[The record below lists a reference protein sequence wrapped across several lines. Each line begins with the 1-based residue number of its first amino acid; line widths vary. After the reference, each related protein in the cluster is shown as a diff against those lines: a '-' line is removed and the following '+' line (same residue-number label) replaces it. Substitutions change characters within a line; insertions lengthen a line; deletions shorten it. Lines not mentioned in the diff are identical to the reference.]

1 MFINKKNMKGF
12 KLLAIRPLE
21 GCNPR
26 FIKNLIPNK
35 VYQFY
40 HDYNFDVIDNEVTI
54 LKKENSSQINSSIY
68 STKNLE
74 INISA
79 IVGENGSGKS
89 SLIELLYA
97 IVYNLAVD
105 VKLINEVE
113 IIENFISNTKPIEDL
128 YLELFFLLNDNIYCL
143 KSNHDKTNKWTLLK
157 SESIVESRSFKLT
170 QILEKDKIINIRKFF
185 FYTVSV
191 NYSLYGLNSNQIGI
205 WIKSLFHKNDGYQTP
220 IVINPYREEGNID
233 INKEQYL
240 AKQRLIGNILRDHLE
255 GANPHFYL
263 TKSQKVQS
271 ITFKLNEDK
280 LDFVFINRDGKMRF
294 ENFYKIHSK
303 SAVLNEVYKVFFDSI
318 NVNENIKFKD
328 EIENYIVKKI
338 IKIATTYP
346 EYNQFFRLNLIE
358 QIGEHGDTKNK
369 SIRYNNH
376 FINLPEFLSIIKN
389 NNSHLTFKLKQAIN
403 YLKNNLL
410 EEKDGLKWIANNDET
425 LEFEID
431 IKTLTERI
439 SSIENNHLITLI
451 PPSLFDIEI
460 NLLSE
465 EGSESKFS
473 ELSSGEQQLIHS
485 IQSVLYHSTNLE
497 SVHFSNTENKLKYE
511 SLNIIF
517 DEVELYFHP
526 DYQKK
531 FISEL
536 ISSLSKNKFKKIK
549 NINILFSTHSPFIL
563 SDIPSQNI
571 LKLINGDP
579 QPYTENEQTFGANIH
594 ELLANDFFLKESF
607 MGDFAKNKIN
617 SLIDFLKSENT
628 EDNEWNEDNA
638 IQFINIIGEN
648 LIKNTLL
655 EIYYG
660 KFQDK
665 LESQIQQLMS
675 LKKNL

>member
-1 MFINKKNMKGF
+1 MKGF

-21 GCNPR
+21 GCNSR
-26 FIKNLIPNK
+26 FVKNLIPNK

-54 LKKENSSQINSSIY
+54 SKNENRNQITSSIY
-68 STKNLE
+68 STGGLE

-97 IVYNLAVD
+97 MIYNLAVD
-105 VKLINEVE
+105 VKLISEVE
-113 IIENFISNTKPIEDL
+113 ILEKFISDAKPVEDL
-128 YLELFFLLNDNIYCL
+128 YLELYFLLNDNMYCL
-143 KSNHDKTNKWTLLK
+143 KSNQDKTNKWTLLM
-157 SESIVESRSFKLT
+157 SESIRESRSFKLS
-170 QILEKDKIINIRKFF
+170 QILEKDKIIYIRKFF

-191 NYSLYGLNSNQIGI
+191 NYSLYGLNSSQIGI

-240 AKQRLIGNILRDHLE
+240 AKQRLIGNILRDHIE
-255 GANPHFYL
+255 HPNHNFSL
-263 TKSQKVQS
+263 TKSQRVQS
-271 ITFKLNEDK
+271 ITFKLNESK
-280 LDFVFINRDGKMRF
+280 LDYVFINREGKVSF
-294 ENFYKIHSK
+294 ENFYKIHTK
-303 SAVLNEVYKVFFDSI
+303 SSVLKEVYKVFFDSKDI
-318 NVNENIKFKD
+318 NENIKFKD

-346 EYNQFFRLNLIE
+346 EYNHFFRLNLNE
-358 QIGEHGDTKNK
+358 HIGELGDTKNK
-369 SIRYNNH
+369 SISYNTH
-376 FINLPEFLSIIKN
+376 FNNLPEFLSIIKD

-410 EEKDGLKWIANNDET
+410 EEKDGLKWIANSDEI

-431 IKTLTERI
+431 IETLTKRI
-439 SSIENNHLITLI
+439 LKIENNQLITLI

-460 NLLSE
+460 NLLST
-465 EGSESKFS
+465 EGSISKFS

-485 IQSVLYHSTNLE
+485 IQSVIYHSTNLE
-497 SVHFSNTENKLKYE
+497 SVHFSNTKNKLKYE

-536 ISSLSKNKFKKIK
+536 VSSLSKNKFKKIK

-579 QPYTENEQTFGANIH
+579 QPFVENEQTFGANIH
-594 ELLANDFFLKESF
+594 ELLANDFFLKKGFIGE
-607 MGDFAKNKIN
+607 FAKEKIN
-617 SLIDFLKSENT
+617 SLIDFLKSENI
-628 EDNEWNEDNA
+628 EDDTWNEDYA
-638 IQFINIIGEN
+638 FQCINIIGEN

-655 EIYYG
+655 EIYYE

-665 LESQIQQLMS
+665 LETQIERLIS
-675 LKKNL
+675 LKKKQ

>member
-1 MFINKKNMKGF
+1 MKGF